1 MSISITS
8 SAAAIKICVTTEG
21 MKKSKLIIKKNKKKN
36 KKKLNTVEVLV
47 SKTLIDLNI
56 SHDVFESIYNVL
68 KEYFG
73 MQKKNKKSKILM
85 INKILKTILLFKV

>member
-8 SAAAIKICVTTEG
+8 SAAAIKICVTTEV

-36 KKKLNTVEVLV
+36 KKKLNTVEVLI

-56 SHDVFESIYNVL
+56 SHDGFESIYNVL

-73 MQKKNKKSKILM
+73 LQKKKIK
-85 INKILKTILLFKV
+85 NFNDK

>member
-1 MSISITS
+1 M
-8 SAAAIKICVTTEG
+8 
-21 MKKSKLIIKKNKKKN
+21 
-36 KKKLNTVEVLV
+36 
-47 SKTLIDLNI
+47 IDLNI

-85 INKILKTILLFKV
+85 INKILKTILLFKVWKNTENKNPRVLKNELDSWRF